1 MEKLLQDVRFGFRQ
15 LLKKPGFAALAIISM
30 ALGIGANTS
39 IFSLVDT
46 VLLRPLA
53 VKEPAQL
60 VEVYGTMHNGQDW
73 SLQSYPNYKDYR
85 DRNTVFSGLF
95 VYRVVVS
102 SLTVNNASNRVWG
115 YLVSGNYFDVLG
127 VKPALG
133 RAFLTEED
141 QTPDSHP
148 VAVLSYNCWQRRFGG
163 DPGIIGKVVQF
174 NSRPFTVIGVT
185 PKGFI
190 GTEVAYD
197 PEMFIPS
204 MMVPTIEPG
213 SKSLE
218 RRDNSSWFCVGR
230 LKPGVS
236 TAQAKAELE
245 TITAQLGKDYP
256 EDVGRGIRLGK
267 PGLFIPDIEGAVFAF
282 TTVLAVVGALVLLL
296 ACVNLASLLLT
307 RATERRKEIALR
319 LAIGASRGRLVR
331 QLLTESILISL
342 SGGAAGVI
350 LAAVINTAVRNI
362 RLPSDVTLL
371 FDLRTDWRVLTFTLV
386 LSIATGILFSLIP
399 ALQSSKP
406 ELVPALKDESS
417 MAGFSRSRL
426 RNALVIAQV
435 SLSLVLLIS
444 AGLIVRSLQAAQKMR
459 PGFNP
464 ENAVAISFD
473 VSLQGYDEERG
484 RAFQRQVLDRAKAL
498 PQVENAALTDNI
510 PLGLNYNDSTIYIEG
525 SEFKGA
531 STLPLAIPYKGTPGY
546 FETMGIPLRGRDFR
560 DDENKKENRV
570 AIVNETFAK
579 KFLNGADPIGHRFNW
594 HGPDDPFFEIVGV
607 VPAGKYNSL
616 GEDPKPAVY
625 TPLYRDYNGGV
636 SLVARTRGD
645 PRQVL
650 SDLRKIVQ
658 DLDPA
663 VSVYSMKTLKEHM
676 GTSLFPARMAA
687 IALGSFGVLALILA
701 AVGIYGVMSHV
712 VAGRTREIGLRMALG
727 AQLSDV
733 QKLILKQ
740 GMLLAAIGSAG
751 WTRHCLRRRA
761 LVEKFALRRER
772 FRSIDIH
779 VCRLALVRHRASRLL
794 DPGAKSQP
802 GRAHDRLTRG
812 INCISE
818 WHRGRGSR
826 RASRSFFLRNRCGRG
841 S

>member
-1 MEKLLQDVRFGFRQ
+1 MQNLARLMETLLQDIRFGFRQ
-15 LLKKPGFAALAIISM
+15 LMKQRGFAALAIISM

-53 VKEPAQL
+53 VKEPSQL
-60 VEVYGTMHNGQDW
+60 VELYGTLHNGADW

-85 DRNTVFSGLF
+85 DRNTVLSGLF

-102 SLTVNNASNRVWG
+102 SLTVNNSSQRVWG

-127 VKPALG
+127 VKPTLG
-133 RAFLTEED
+133 RAFLPEED

-148 VAVLSYNCWQRRFGG
+148 VAVISYNCWQHRFGG
-163 DPGIIGKVVQF
+163 DPAIVGKRVEF
-174 NSRPFTVIGVT
+174 NSRPFAIIGVA

-197 PEMFIPS
+197 PEMFIPV
-204 MMVPTIEPG
+204 MMATAIEPG
-213 SKSLE
+213 SRWLE
-218 RRDNSSWFCVGR
+218 RRDNSNLFTVGR

-236 TAQAKAELE
+236 EARAKAELE
-245 TITAQLGKDYP
+245 TITAQMAKDYP
-256 EDVGRGIRLGK
+256 ENVGRGIRLGK
-267 PGLFIPDIEGAVFAF
+267 PGLFIPDIENSVFAF
-282 TTVLAVVGALVLLL
+282 TGVLAAVGALVLLL

-319 LAIGASRGRLVR
+319 LAIGASRQRLVR

-342 SGGAAGVI
+342 SGGAAGVM
-350 LAAVINTAVRNI
+350 LAAFINSAVRGI
-362 RLPSDVTLL
+362 RLPSDITLL
-371 FDLRTDWRVLTFTLV
+371 FDLRTDWRVLTFALV

-399 ALQSSKP
+399 ALQSSNP
-406 ELVPALKDESS
+406 QLVPALKDESS
-417 MAGFSRSRL
+417 MAGFRRSRL
-426 RNALVIAQV
+426 RNGLVVAQV

-473 VSLQGYDEERG
+473 VSLQGYNEERG
-484 RAFQRQVLDRAKAL
+484 RAFQKQVLERARAL
-498 PQVENAALTDNI
+498 PQIENAALTDNL
-510 PLGLNYNDSTIYIEG
+510 PLGLNYNDNTIYIEG

-531 STLPLAIPYKGTPGY
+531 STLPIAIPFGSSPGY
-546 FETMGIPLRGRDFR
+546 FDVMGIPLRGRDFR
-560 DDENKKENRV
+560 DDENKLEHRV

-579 KFLNGADPIGHRFNW
+579 KFLNGADPIGRRFNW

-636 SLVARTRGD
+636 TLVARTHGD
-645 PRQVL
+645 PRAVL
-650 SDLRKIVQ
+650 NDLRKLVHE
-658 DLDPA
+658 LDPS
-663 VSVYSMKTLKEHM
+663 VSVYSMKTLRQHM

-740 GMLLAAIGSAG
+740 GMFLAAIGSLGGLMVALAG
-751 WTRHCLRRRA
+751 ARMMKSLLYGVSSSDPITFACVA
-761 LVEKFALRRER
+761 LLLLNVAL
-772 FRSIDIH
+772 
-779 VCRLALVRHRASRLL
+779 LACWIPA
-794 DPGAKSQP
+794 
-802 GRAHDRLTRG
+802 
-812 INCISE
+812 
-818 WHRGRGSR
+818 R
-826 RASRSFFLRNRCGRG
+826 RASRVEPMIALRAE
-841 S
+841 

>member
-1 MEKLLQDVRFGFRQ
+1 MEQLLQDLRFGLRQ
-15 LLKKPGFAALAIISM
+15 LLRKPGFAALAIISM

-53 VKEPAQL
+53 VQEPSQL
-60 VEVYGTMHNGQDW
+60 VELYGTTHNGQDW

-85 DRNTVFSGLF
+85 DHNTVFSGLM
-95 VYRVVVS
+95 VYRVEVS
-102 SLTVNNASNRVWG
+102 SLTVNHSSNRVWG

-133 RAFLTEED
+133 RAFRPEED
-141 QTPDSHP
+141 ATPDSHP
-148 VAVLSYNCWQRRFGG
+148 VAVISYSCWQRRFGG
-163 DPGIIGKVVQF
+163 NPGIVGKTVQF
-174 NSRPFTVIGVT
+174 NSRPFTVIGVA

-197 PEMFIPS
+197 PEMFIPV
-204 MMVPTIEPG
+204 MMAGAIEPG
-213 SKSLE
+213 SRWLD
-218 RRDNSSWFCVGR
+218 RRDSSNLFTVGR
-230 LKPGVS
+230 LKPGV
-236 TAQAKAELE
+236 TLAQAKAELE
-245 TITAQLGKDYP
+245 TITAQLAKDHP
-256 EDVGRGIRLGK
+256 ENVGRGIRFGK
-267 PGLFIPDIEGAVFAF
+267 PGLFIPDIENSVFAF
-282 TTVLAVVGALVLLL
+282 TGVLAVVGGLVLLL
-296 ACVNLASLLLT
+296 ACVNLANLLLT

-319 LAIGASRGRLVR
+319 LAVGASRARLVR
-331 QLLTESILISL
+331 QLLTESVLISL

-350 LAAVINTAVRNI
+350 LAAFINGAVRNI
-362 RLPSDVTLL
+362 RLPSDVALL

-386 LSIATGILFSLIP
+386 LSIATGIFFSLIP

-406 ELVPALKDESS
+406 ELVPALKEESS
-417 MAGFSRSRL
+417 MAGFRRSRL

-444 AGLIVRSLQAAQKMR
+444 AGLIVRGLQAAQKMR

-464 ENAVAISFD
+464 ENAVSISFD
-473 VSLQGYDEERG
+473 VSLQGYDEARG
-484 RAFQRQVLDRAKAL
+484 RALQRQVLDRAKAL
-498 PQVENAALTDNI
+498 PQVESAALTDNL
-510 PLGLNYNDSTIYIEG
+510 PLALNYNSSTIYIEG

-531 STLPLAIPYKGTPGY
+531 STLPMAIPYEGSPGY
-546 FETMGIPLRGRDFR
+546 FDVMGIPLRGRDFR
-560 DDENKKENRV
+560 DDENKKESRV

-579 KFLNGADPIGHRFNW
+579 QFLHGADPIGHRFNW

-650 SDLRKIVQ
+650 SDLRRIVQ
-658 DLDPA
+658 ELDPA
-663 VSVYSMKTLKEHM
+663 VSVYGIQTLRQHL

-733 QKLILKQ
+733 QKLILGQ
-740 GMLLAAIGSAG
+740 GMWLAAIGSFIG
-751 WTRHCLRRRA
+751 
-761 LVEKFALRRER
+761 
-772 FRSIDIH
+772 
-779 VCRLALVRHRASRLL
+779 LALALTGGRLL
-794 DPGAKSQP
+794 KSFLYGVSATDP
-802 GRAHDRLTRG
+802 LTFTG
-812 INCISE
+812 IAILLLTIAFLACWIPA
-818 WHRGRGSR
+818 R
-826 RASRSFFLRNRCGRG
+826 RASRVDPMIALRAE
-841 S
+841 